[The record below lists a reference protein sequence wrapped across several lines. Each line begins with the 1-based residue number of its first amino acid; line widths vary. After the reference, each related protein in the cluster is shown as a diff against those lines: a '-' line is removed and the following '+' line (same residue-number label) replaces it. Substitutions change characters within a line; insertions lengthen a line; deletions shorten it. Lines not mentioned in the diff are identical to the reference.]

1 MRHPRGVRPHHPRR
15 STAALTGT
23 VVATG
28 VVAAG
33 AALVGAPDLFGLAGH
48 RPFVWT
54 VPFRVPVGAGL
65 VGAALLAGA
74 VGMRWRRVLPSAAA
88 LALVAAGSVGTTL
101 ARGTAAGELPAARPG
116 DVTVL
121 AANVLKAQA
130 DPAGLARLAV
140 DGGADVVSMP
150 ESDQALADDVAAR
163 IGAATGTPVQVFWAR
178 DLGGGG
184 YGTALLVSQSLGAY
198 RTTGQLSGGVKAV
211 VTAAPVSG
219 NGPVLAAAHTA
230 APVPDLLGAWAVE
243 VQAVADWCANTPGSI
258 LAGDLNATLDH
269 PGLHLRGS
277 CVDAG
282 EQTGTGAR
290 GTWPAKYPAAFGA
303 TIDHAL
309 ADGNAWRAVGS
320 SVRVIPGSDHRALLS
335 RWRPVR

>member
-1 MRHPRGVRPHHPRR
+1 MQQHPPRR
-15 STAALTGT
+15 RSAALTGT

-33 AALVGAPDLFGLAGH
+33 AAVAGAPELFGLAGH

-54 VPFRVPVGAGL
+54 VPFRVPVGVGLAGL
-65 VGAALLAGA
+65 AVAAGLAG
-74 VGMRWRRVLPSAAA
+74 VRWRRVLPPAAA
-88 LALVAAGSVGTTL
+88 LAVVAVGSLGTTF
-101 ARGTAAGELPAARPG
+101 ARGVSAGDVPAAREG

-130 DPAGLARLAV
+130 DPAGLTRLAV
-140 DGGADVVSMP
+140 DGGADVVSLP
-150 ESDQALADDVAAR
+150 ESSEALADDVAAR
-163 IGAATGTPVQVFWAR
+163 IEAATGTRMQVFYAR

-184 YGTALLVSQSLGAY
+184 YGTALLVSQALGEY
-198 RTTGQLSGGVKAV
+198 RATGELAGGVKAV
-211 VTAAPVSG
+211 VTAEPVSG
-219 NGPVLAAAHTA
+219 DGPVLAAAHTA
-230 APVPDLLGAWAVE
+230 APVPELLGAWAVE
-243 VQAVADWCANTPGSI
+243 VQAVADWCANTPGAI

-269 PGLHLRGS
+269 PGLHLHGS

-290 GTWPAKYPAAFGA
+290 GTWPAKYPAAIGA

-320 SVRVIPGSDHRALLS
+320 RVEDIPGSDHRALLS
-335 RWRPVR
+335 RWRPVS